1 MCDAWDIALKNSYVC
16 VVEEGDV
23 FVINTR
29 LWWHRTEIPG
39 VNTVEV
45 DGDNHASGILC
56 DNVSISYARD
66 IYLDGTQPPTDD
78 KGKMH
83 MSSKDGAWATAF
95 LSKGMV
101 LLTEVDPPITRTTV
115 RADANC
121 KLIVLGVDD
130 DDDDDSFSYDNDDG
144 FSYDNDDYGNDDY
157 DSDDFSNDDYDE
169 SKGEKRGQMALVT
182 TRDINEGEFFTIL
195 ESEKKHGRE
204 EDTDSY
210 GSS

>member
-39 VNTVEV
+39 INTVEV
-45 DGDNHASGILC
+45 DGDNHASAILC

-66 IYLDGTQPPTDD
+66 IYLDGTQPPTDE
-78 KGKMH
+78 KGKIH

-130 DDDDDSFSYDNDDG
+130 DDDDDSFN
-144 FSYDNDDYGNDDY
+144 YDNDDYGNDDY
-157 DSDDFSNDDYDE
+157 DDDDFSSNDNDD

-195 ESEKKHGRE
+195 EREKNYGKE
-204 EDTDSY
+204 EDTDSC
-210 GSS
+210 SSS